1 MPVMMRSF
9 FPHIYKD
16 MGIDLGTANTI
27 VCVTQSEIV
36 VNEPSVIAF
45 SRRGD
50 LYALGLE
57 AKKMMGKTHSGLRV
71 TRPMANGVIADF
83 VAAEQ
88 MIKGFIRKAGVP
100 RFFINKMVLGVPAGI
115 TSVEKKAVIDSAV
128 LAGARKAYL
137 IAEPMA
143 AAIGVGL
150 DVLGRDAAMIVDI
163 GGGTTDIAVINYGGI
178 ILDNTLRIAGD
189 EMDEAV
195 VRLFKNRYHLRIGL
209 QSAET
214 LKIKYG
220 IAHKDYKGIKFEVQ
234 GIDIETNLPRRIKA
248 DSTVFLE
255 AFSMILKTIA
265 NAVLSALEKLPP
277 DLAGDLIDR
286 GIILSGG
293 GSLLKGF
300 DLFLRE
306 KIKIPVSIPD
316 NTLFCV
322 AAGTRGILNDFKRFE
337 PVLFSGRRMVK

>member
-1 MPVMMRSF
+1 MRTF
-9 FPHIYKD
+9 FPHFYKN

-27 VCVTQSEIV
+27 VCVTETGTL

-45 SRRGD
+45 NRKGE
-50 LYALGLE
+50 LHTLGLE
-57 AKKMMGKTHSGLRV
+57 AKKMMGKTHAGLHV
-71 TRPMANGVIADF
+71 SRPMADGVIADF
-83 VAAEQ
+83 TAAEQ
-88 MIKGFIRKAGVP
+88 MIKGFIRRAGVP
-100 RFFINKMVLGVPAGI
+100 RFFINKMVLGVPTGI

-163 GGGTTDIAVINYGGI
+163 GGGTTDIAVMNYGGI
-178 ILDNTLRIAGD
+178 VLDNTLRIAGD

-195 VRLFKNRYHLRIGL
+195 VRFFKNRYHLRIGL
-209 QSAET
+209 QSAER
-214 LKIKYG
+214 LKIEYG
-220 IAHKDYKGIKFEVQ
+220 IAHKKFSGASFEVK
-234 GIDIETNLPRRIKA
+234 GIDIETNLPRRILV
-248 DSTVFLE
+248 DNTVFLE
-255 AFSMILKTIA
+255 IFAMILKTIA
-265 NAVLSALEKLPP
+265 NAVLAALEQIPP

-293 GSLLKGF
+293 GALLKGL
-300 DLFLRE
+300 DVFLRE

-316 NTLFCV
+316 RALFCV
-322 AAGTRGILNDFKRFE
+322 ADGTRGILKDFKRLE
-337 PVLFSGRRMVK
+337 AVLYNGRRMV